1 MGYTFLRAI
10 CCYALLP
17 ALALGSCRLVAQAD
31 STAFRPVTYLGVQYG
46 QSWNEVNFSPAIQQ
60 GFLVGQRLAAVLR
73 YVGEPHL
80 GVQLEVA
87 YDQRGWAE
95 VQDALSTRYT
105 RQIDYLDL
113 AIFSHLSVGKGVVR
127 PFLLLGS
134 YLSYPIGETETIP
147 ADWQPD
153 RQAYYGTPL
162 PQRLQYGLAAGLG
175 LEVVLG
181 PVSLQLDGRYRSA
194 LGGIF
199 STNNS
204 SFTFSN
210 GRGLSAQVSLLVRVF

>member
-1 MGYTFLRAI
+1 MGYTFLRAAGS
-10 CCYALLP
+10 YAFLLG
-17 ALALGSCRLVAQAD
+17 LALGSFQLAAQAD
-31 STAFRPVTYLGVQYG
+31 STAFRPLTHLGVQYG
-46 QSWNEVNFSPAIQQ
+46 QSWNEVNFSPAIPQ
-60 GFLVGQRLAAVLR
+60 GFLAGQRLAAVLR
-73 YVGEPHL
+73 YVGERHL

-95 VQDALSTRYT
+95 VQAELSTRYT
-105 RQIDYLDL
+105 RRIDYLDL
-113 AIFSHLSVGKGVVR
+113 AIFSHLSVGGGAVR
-127 PFLLLGS
+127 PFVLLGS

-153 RQAYYGTPL
+153 RQAYYGIPL
-162 PQRLQYGLAAGLG
+162 PERLQYGLAAGLG

-181 PVSLQLDGRYRSA
+181 PVSLQLDGRYRSS